1 MKFKEEFFMKKLYF
15 EGAGCVPRGNVP
27 NCRIR
32 TAFHLDDGRSVY
44 LEITGMDTCRSTA
57 PCYRKFTNY
66 GIIDH
71 LHFIPGNAGDD
82 RGEFGLDRSFAFEYT
97 LENILQ
103 LVNYLGA
110 SFDAVEV
117 LPDMSGY
124 RVHGDKGAYNYGDEF
139 QPDREMIRARE
150 AVDAFIRQRDIE
162 RGERFPCYSLWVDK
176 DEPAMLHYKNFRF
189 REEFDIYPGIPADL
203 DKLPVLDKANAV
215 PGCFYACGSGW
226 QQLYRT
232 YRISEEQAEEWDL
245 MYLDRAESSAGD
257 FALVG
262 SDVYRKARA

>member
-1 MKFKEEFFMKKLYF
+1 MKKLYF
-15 EGAGCVPRGNVP
+15 EGAGWSGADISKATVG

-32 TAFHLDDGRSVY
+32 TAFHLDDGQPVY
-44 LEITGMDTCRSTA
+44 LEIS
-57 PCYRKFTNY
+57 
-66 GIIDH
+66 
-71 LHFIPGNAGDD
+71 
-82 RGEFGLDRSFAFEYT
+82 AFEVSKYSAASCKEFRYAGTVDHFFYICEDGERYT
-97 LENILQ
+97 RKHFQHFEYNSDEILR
-103 LVNYLGA
+103 LVNSLGA

-117 LPDMSGY
+117 LPDLSGY

-139 QPDREMIRARE
+139 QPDRELIRARE
-150 AVDAFIRQRDIE
+150 AVDAFIRQRDVE

-203 DKLPVLDKANAV
+203 DKLPVLNKANAV

-232 YRISEEQAEEWDL
+232 YRISEEQAEAWDL

>member
-1 MKFKEEFFMKKLYF
+1 MKKLYF
-15 EGAGCVPRGNVP
+15 EGAGWSGADISKATVG

-32 TAFHLDDGRSVY
+32 TAFHLDDGRKIY
-44 LEITGMDTCRSTA
+44 LEIIASEVTKSSPASCSGLRYAGWVDDCH
-57 PCYRKFTNY
+57 F
-66 GIIDH
+66 IID
-71 LHFIPGNAGDD
+71 ADEC
-82 RGEFGLDRSFAFEYT
+82 GERFPRRSFAPFEYDHAG
-97 LENILQ
+97 ILQ
-103 LVNYLGA
+103 LVNSLGA

-117 LPDMSGY
+117 LPDLSGY
-124 RVHGDKGAYNYGDEF
+124 RVHGDNGSYNYGDEF
-139 QPDREMIRARE
+139 QPDRELIRARE
-150 AVDAFIRQRDIE
+150 SVDAFIRQRDIE

-203 DKLPVLDKANAV
+203 DKLPLLDKANAV

-226 QQLYRT
+226 MQLYRT
-232 YRISEEQAEEWDL
+232 YRISEEQAEAWDL

>member
-1 MKFKEEFFMKKLYF
+1 MKKLYF
-15 EGAGCVPRGNVP
+15 EGAGCVARGNVP

-32 TAFHLDDGRSVY
+32 TAFHLDNGTPVY
-44 LEITGMDTCRSTA
+44 LEISGLETCGSTA
-57 PCYRKFTNY
+57 PMYRRFTNY
-66 GIIDH
+66 GIVDH
-71 LHFIPGNAGDD
+71 LHYAGECTCGDD
-82 RGEFGLDRSFAFEYT
+82 RAAFGLDRAFAFEYT
-97 LENILQ
+97 LENILA
-103 LVNYLGA
+103 LVNSFGV

-117 LPDMSGY
+117 LPDLSGY
-124 RVHGDKGAYNYGDEF
+124 RVHADKGGYNYGDEF
-139 QPDREMIRARE
+139 APDRELIRARE
-150 AVDAFIRQRDIE
+150 AVDAFIRQREID
-162 RGERFPCYSLWVDK
+162 RGERSICYSLWVDH
-176 DEPAMLHYKNFRF
+176 DEPAMLHYKNFRTG
-189 REEFDIYPGIPADL
+189 EVFDIYPGIPADL
-203 DKLPVLDKANAV
+203 DKLPLLDKDNAV

>member
-1 MKFKEEFFMKKLYF
+1 MKKLYF
-15 EGAGCVPRGNVP
+15 EGAGFSGADISKATVG

-32 TAFHLDDGRSVY
+32 TAFHLDDGQPVY
-44 LEITGMDTCRSTA
+44 LEIS
-57 PCYRKFTNY
+57 
-66 GIIDH
+66 
-71 LHFIPGNAGDD
+71 
-82 RGEFGLDRSFAFEYT
+82 AFEVSKYSAASCKAFRYAGTVDHFFHICEDGKRYT
-97 LENILQ
+97 RKHFQHFEYNHAEILR
-103 LVNYLGA
+103 LVNSLGA

-117 LPDMSGY
+117 LPDLSGY
-124 RVHGDKGAYNYGDEF
+124 RVHADNGGYNYGDEF

-150 AVDAFIRQRDIE
+150 AVGAFIRQRDIE

-189 REEFDIYPGIPADL
+189 CEEFDIYPGIPADL
-203 DKLPVLDKANAV
+203 DKLPVLNKANAV

-232 YRISEEQAEEWDL
+232 YRISEEQAEAWDL
-245 MYLDRAESSAGD
+245 MYLDRAESSGGD